1 MSDVAQPAAPPS
13 RRNYVLG
20 VLNGTLGTAAYDF
33 VHPDLLLNGL
43 IFAVSRPAFG
53 DKWAYFLVAILSVLN
68 KGGSLLPQLYVSSRL
83 EHRPRKQPFYIG
95 LTVLRGFG
103 SVLLVMAIWL
113 MTSRVDATTLGLFF
127 AGFLIVAVVMGA
139 GHVVTLDMFG
149 RMIQLD
155 RVGTFL
161 GTREFLGGALSFVA
175 GLVLVQ
181 PILNRGRGQ
190 AGQGLLVSNYLILA
204 IIGSALTIVAM
215 GFLILCREEEGP
227 RARRRTTFGESLV
240 RGWRWLKRNPD
251 YRSYFWLRVAFRIN
265 DLAMAFFLPY
275 GQAKLSKPGDLVGVA
290 VLGGV
295 LVATYKLSRVLSSA
309 LWGWMVDRY
318 GDRTCLVWT
327 GVCFVLAPA
336 LALVAP
342 QLPAAF
348 SVPLWGTRAVLD
360 LPLVLYL
367 LALAVIGAAYQGSI
381 IGGNR
386 FLIGRA
392 PPRRRLSYI
401 GFLNTVTS
409 PLTLLPLAAAAVAA
423 QFGVTTL
430 FAAIVAGGGLYFFA
444 ARKVRPE
451 SELALRRLS
460 RPAGVPAPE
469 GGP

>member
-1 MSDVAQPAAPPS
+1 MSEVAETVAPPS

-20 VLNGTLGTAAYDF
+20 VLNGALGTVAYDF

-53 DKWAYFLVAILSVLN
+53 DLWAYFLVAILSVLN
-68 KGGSLLPQLYVSSRL
+68 KGGSLLPQLYVSSHL

-95 LTVLRGFG
+95 LTVLRGIG
-103 SVLLVMAIWL
+103 AALLVSAIWL
-113 MTSRVDATTLGLFF
+113 MASRVDAVTMGLFF
-127 AGFLIVAVVMGA
+127 LGFLIVAVAMGA
-139 GHVVTLDMFG
+139 GHVITLDMFG

-155 RVGTFL
+155 RLGTFL

-175 GLVLVQ
+175 GLFLVQ
-181 PILNRGRGQ
+181 PILNRGHAE
-190 AGQGLLVSNYLILA
+190 AGQTLVVSNYFILGF
-204 IIGSALTIVAM
+204 IGSVLTIIAM

-240 RGWRWLKRNPD
+240 RGWRWLKRSPD
-251 YRSYFWLRVAFRIN
+251 YRSYFWLRVAFRVN
-265 DLAMAFFLPY
+265 DLAMVFFLPY
-275 GQAKLSKPGDLVGVA
+275 GQEKLSKPGDLVGVA
-290 VLGGV
+290 ALGGV

-309 LWGWMVDRY
+309 LWGWTVDRY

-327 GVCFVLAPA
+327 GVCFLLGPILA
-336 LALVAP
+336 LAAP
-342 QLPAAF
+342 RMPAAF
-348 SVPLWGTRAVLD
+348 SLPLWGTRTVLD
-360 LPLVLYL
+360 LPLVVYM
-367 LALAVIGAAYQGSI
+367 LALVAIGAAYQGSI

-409 PLTLLPLAAAAVAA
+409 PLTLLPLAAAAVAGH
-423 QFGVTTL
+423 FGVTTL
-430 FAAIVAGGGLYFFA
+430 FAAIISGGVLFFFA

-460 RPAGVPAPE
+460 RAAGVPTAD

>member
-1 MSDVAQPAAPPS
+1 
-13 RRNYVLG
+13 
-20 VLNGTLGTAAYDF
+20 
-33 VHPDLLLNGL
+33 
-43 IFAVSRPAFG
+43 
-53 DKWAYFLVAILSVLN
+53 
-68 KGGSLLPQLYVSSRL
+68 
-83 EHRPRKQPFYIG
+83 
-95 LTVLRGFG
+95 
-103 SVLLVMAIWL
+103 
-113 MTSRVDATTLGLFF
+113 
-127 AGFLIVAVVMGA
+127 
-139 GHVVTLDMFG
+139 
-149 RMIQLD
+149 
-155 RVGTFL
+155 
-161 GTREFLGGALSFVA
+161 
-175 GLVLVQ
+175 
-181 PILNRGRGQ
+181 
-190 AGQGLLVSNYLILA
+190 
-204 IIGSALTIVAM
+204 
-215 GFLILCREEEGP
+215 
-227 RARRRTTFGESLV
+227 
-240 RGWRWLKRNPD
+240 
-251 YRSYFWLRVAFRIN
+251 
-265 DLAMAFFLPY
+265 
-275 GQAKLSKPGDLVGVA
+275 
-290 VLGGV
+290 
-295 LVATYKLSRVLSSA
+295 
-309 LWGWMVDRY
+309 
-318 GDRTCLVWT
+318 
-327 GVCFVLAPA
+327 
-336 LALVAP
+336 VAP